1 MVNRSFGHGMPCPN
15 TAARKRERMYEK
27 QRSRVMMPR
36 RVIHGESIKSIGRN
50 AIPWC
55 AVLAL
60 FCASLSAQ
68 QPGIQNP
75 YTSADDEAAGAR
87 LFRPF
92 CAICHGL
99 NGNGTPGIGRQIR
112 RGSPDRTTDA
122 ELYETIR
129 DGIPGTGMP
138 PFTFSE
144 KERWQVVA
152 YVQSLRR
159 TAGAEE
165 SAGGAARGAKLFR
178 GKGGCSKCHTV
189 RGEGGRRGPDLSHI
203 GGDRSLDELKRSIL
217 NPNEKVSPAYWELR
231 ATTREGTRVTG
242 RRLNEDTFSLQ
253 LLDSQE
259 RLISVIKSDL
269 EEYELDENSVMPSFE
284 RKLNQREITDL
295 VAYLA
300 ALRPK
305 GGRR

>member
-1 MVNRSFGHGMPCPN
+1 MVM
-15 TAARKRERMYEK
+15 
-27 QRSRVMMPR
+27 R
-36 RVIHGESIKSIGRN
+36 RRTIYRKSIRSIGYHVG
-50 AIPWC
+50 PWC
-55 AVLAL
+55 AVLVL

-68 QPGIQNP
+68 QTSIHNP

-99 NGNGTPGIGRQIR
+99 DGNGTPGIGRQIR
-112 RGSPDRTTDA
+112 RGSPGRTTDL

-129 DGIPGTGMP
+129 DGIPGTGMS

-159 TAGAEE
+159 TAGVEE
-165 SAGGAARGAKLFR
+165 SAGDAARGAKLFR
-178 GKGGCSKCHTV
+178 GKGGCSQCHTV
-189 RGEGGRRGPDLSHI
+189 KGEGRRRGPDLSHI
-203 GGDRSLDELKRSIL
+203 GGDRSLEELKRSIL

-231 ATTREGTRVTG
+231 ATTREGVTVTG
-242 RRLNEDTFSLQ
+242 RRLNEDTFPLQ

-269 EEYELDENSVMPSFE
+269 EEYELDKNSVMPSFE
-284 RKLNQREITDL
+284 RKLSQREIDDL
-295 VAYLA
+295 VNYLA
-300 ALRPK
+300 TLKPK
-305 GGRR
+305 GARR

>member
-1 MVNRSFGHGMPCPN
+1 MVM
-15 TAARKRERMYEK
+15 
-27 QRSRVMMPR
+27 R
-36 RVIHGESIKSIGRN
+36 RRAIYRESIRPIGHN
-50 AIPWC
+50 AGPWC
-55 AVLAL
+55 AVLVL

-99 NGNGTPGIGRQIR
+99 DGNGAPGIGPQIK
-112 RGSPDRTTDA
+112 RGSPGRTADV

-138 PFTFSE
+138 HFTFSE
-144 KERWQVVA
+144 EERWQVVA

-159 TAGAEE
+159 TAGAKE
-165 SAGGAARGAKLFR
+165 SASDAAAGAKLFR
-178 GKGGCSKCHTV
+178 GKGGCSQCHTV
-189 RGEGGRRGPDLSHI
+189 KGEGGRRGPDLSHI
-203 GGDRSLDELKRSIL
+203 GGDRSLEELKRSVL
-217 NPNEKVSPAYWELR
+217 NPNAEVSPAYWELR
-231 ATTREGTRVTG
+231 ATTREGITVTG

-253 LLDSQE
+253 ILDSQE

-269 EEYELDENSVMPSFE
+269 EEYDLDKNSVMPSFE
-284 RKLNQREITDL
+284 RKLNQREIDDL
-295 VAYLA
+295 VNYLA
-300 ALRPK
+300 TLKPK
-305 GGRR
+305 GARR

>member
-1 MVNRSFGHGMPCPN
+1 
-15 TAARKRERMYEK
+15 
-27 QRSRVMMPR
+27 MPR
-36 RVIHGESIKSIGRN
+36 RAIHRESIRSMGYNTSR
-50 AIPWC
+50 WF
-55 AVLAL
+55 AVLTL

-99 NGNGTPGIGRQIR
+99 DGSGVPGIGRQIKI
-112 RGSPDRTTDA
+112 GSSGHITDL

-152 YVQSLRR
+152 HVQALRR
-159 TAGAEE
+159 PVGAKE
-165 SAGGAARGAKLFR
+165 SASDAAAGAKLFG
-178 GKGGCSKCHTV
+178 GKGDCSRCHTV
-189 RGEGGRRGPDLSHI
+189 SGEGGRRGPDLSHI
-203 GGDRSLDELKRSIL
+203 GGKRSLDELKRSIL
-217 NPNEKVSPAYWELR
+217 SPNERVSPAYWGLR
-231 ATTREGTRVTG
+231 ATTRGGGTVAG
-242 RRLNEDTFSLQ
+242 RRLNEDTFSFQ

-259 RLISVIKSDL
+259 RLISVMKSDL
-269 EEYELDENSVMPSFE
+269 EAYELDKDSAMPSFE
-284 RKLNQREITDL
+284 QKLSQREIDDL

-300 ALRPK
+300 TLKPK
-305 GGRR
+305 GTRP